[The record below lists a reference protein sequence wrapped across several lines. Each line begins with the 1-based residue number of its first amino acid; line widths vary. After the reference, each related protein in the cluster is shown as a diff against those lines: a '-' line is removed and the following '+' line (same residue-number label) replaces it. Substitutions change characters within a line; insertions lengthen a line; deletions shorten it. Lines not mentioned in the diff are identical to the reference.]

1 MLGHAKIY
9 AKGAIEEVSTLHRA
23 RWVINLTHASSE
35 VVFVP
40 YDEAYGEGFE
50 DNVAACA

>member
-1 MLGHAKIY
+1 MRRLTPRARPRKFRY
-9 AKGAIEEVSTLHRA
+9 STRA
-23 RWVINLTHASSE
+23 RWVINLTHASSKIL
-35 VVFVP
+35 FVP